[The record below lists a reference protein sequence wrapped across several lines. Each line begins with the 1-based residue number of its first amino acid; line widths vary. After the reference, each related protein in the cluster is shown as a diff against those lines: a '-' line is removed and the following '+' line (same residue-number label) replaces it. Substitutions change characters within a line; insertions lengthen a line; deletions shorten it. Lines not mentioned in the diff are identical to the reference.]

1 MILYGVYFDY
11 PWLLSL
17 AVVLP
22 VLVIV
27 LLRYNYRRRF
37 ARLARLGT
45 PDVVSRLVPPNA
57 MRPPGWRVARLAT
70 AALGVGIAIAGPRWG
85 AERNVVRTS
94 GIDMVLALD
103 ASLSM
108 LAPDERPNR
117 LERMKQEVRRLLDES
132 RGDRVGLIAFAG
144 RSYILTPM
152 TVDGGALALFLDN
165 LDPSVVGQAGSS
177 LSHAIRQGTDL
188 LSLSNSGADKALVI
202 MSDGEAF
209 EDINDVTAEAKRAG
223 DQGISV
229 VTVGFGTTQGSTIP
243 VKNPDGTTTTKRD
256 ESGNVVV
263 THYSPEFLK
272 AAADA
277 ARGTFIDASRT
288 DKASLVKSALARLR
302 TKARATVG
310 GESRTPQYQPFL
322 LPAVLLLLLDT
333 LLGERRGRSRRRRSA
348 AAETSV
354 SAAAAI
360 ALMLLPN
367 VSGCTNL
374 LPSTSPTE
382 KAASAYRAKNYQESA
397 ALYRS
402 AIDGGDKRPE
412 VLYDYGTALLAGDSL
427 QGAAEVLDR
436 LSDAPDSVLRY
447 RALFNLGL
455 AHLKAG
461 LAAPK
466 EAANEPLDAALA
478 AYKKVLLMK
487 ADDLDAKWNYE
498 LALRKKQQGGGGG
511 GGGSGGG
518 QSNASQQQQQ
528 PQPSGG
534 LGQQQADQLL
544 GSAAR
549 EERDVQAKKQKQ
561 TRVEP
566 PPGGKDW

>member
-1 MILYGVYFDY
+1 MMLYGVYFDY
-11 PWLLSL
+11 PWLLTL
-17 AVVLP
+17 AIVLP
-22 VLVIV
+22 VLVI
-27 LLRYNYRRRF
+27 LLVRYNYRQRA
-37 ARLARLGT
+37 ARLARLGSS
-45 PDVVSRLVPPNA
+45 DVVSRLVPPNA
-57 MRPPGWRVARLAT
+57 MRTPGWRVTRLAT
-70 AALGVGIAIAGPRWG
+70 AALGVGIAVAGPRWG

-108 LAPDERPNR
+108 MATDDRPNR
-117 LERMKQEVRRLLDES
+117 LERMKQEVRRLLDQS
-132 RGDRVGLIAFAG
+132 RGDRTGLIAFAG

-177 LSHAIRQGTDL
+177 LARAIRQGSDL
-188 LSLSNSGADKALVI
+188 LMLSNSGADKALVV

-209 EDINDVTAEAKRAG
+209 EDVNDVIAEAKRAG
-223 DQGISV
+223 DQGISL

-243 VKNPDGTTTTKRD
+243 VKNPDGSTTQKRD
-256 ESGNVVV
+256 ESGQIVV
-263 THYSPEFLK
+263 THYTPDFLR

-277 ARGTFIDASRT
+277 AHGTFIDASRT
-288 DKASLVKSALARLR
+288 DKAALIKSALARLR
-302 TKARATVG
+302 TKARATISG
-310 GESRTPQYQPFL
+310 DSRTPRYQLFL

-333 LLGERRGRSRRRRSA
+333 ILSERRGRRQRRSA
-348 AAETSV
+348 ASQTAVTAT
-354 SAAAAI
+354 AALVFI
-360 ALMLLPN
+360 VLPLL
-367 VSGCTNL
+367 SGCAGF
-374 LPSTSPTE
+374 LPSSSPSD
-382 KAASAYRAKNYQESA
+382 KAARAFHSQNYQQSA
-397 ALYRS
+397 VLYRS

-412 VLYDYGTALLAGDSL
+412 TLYNYGTALLAGDSL
-427 QGAAEVLDR
+427 QNAIEALER
-436 LSDAPDSVLRY
+436 LTDAPDPELRY

-455 AHLKAG
+455 AQLKEG

-466 EAANEPLDAALA
+466 ESAAEPLDAALA
-478 AYKKVLLMK
+478 AYKKVLLMRSN
-487 ADDLDAKWNYE
+487 DLDAKWNYE
-498 LALRKKQQGGGGG
+498 LALRKREHGGGG

-518 QSNASQQQQQ
+518 QSNTSPQEQK
-528 PQPSGG
+528 PQPTGG

>member
-1 MILYGVYFDY
+1 MMLYGVYFDY
-11 PWLLSL
+11 PWLLTL
-17 AVVLP
+17 AIVLP
-22 VLVIV
+22 VLVI
-27 LLRYNYRRRF
+27 LLVRYNYRQRA
-37 ARLARLGT
+37 ARLARLGSS
-45 PDVVSRLVPPNA
+45 DVVARLVPPNA
-57 MRPPGWRVARLAT
+57 MRAPGWRVARLTT
-70 AALGVGIAIAGPRWG
+70 AAFGVGIAVAGPRWG

-108 LAPDERPNR
+108 MATDDRPNR
-117 LERMKQEVRRLLDES
+117 LERMKQEVRRLLDQS
-132 RGDRVGLIAFAG
+132 RGDRTGLIAFAG

-177 LSHAIRQGTDL
+177 LARAIRQGSDL
-188 LSLSNSGADKALVI
+188 LMLSNSGADKALVV

-209 EDINDVTAEAKRAG
+209 EDVNDVIAEAKHAG
-223 DQGISV
+223 DQGISL

-243 VKNPDGTTTTKRD
+243 VKNPDGSTTLKRD
-256 ESGNVVV
+256 EGGQIVV
-263 THYSPEFLK
+263 THYTPDFLR

-277 ARGTFIDASRT
+277 AHGTFIDASRT
-288 DKASLVKSALARLR
+288 DKAALVKSALARLR
-302 TKARATVG
+302 TKARATVSG
-310 GESRTPQYQPFL
+310 DSRTPRYQLFL

-333 LLGERRGRSRRRRSA
+333 ILSERRGRRQRRSA
-348 AAETSV
+348 ASETAV
-354 SAAAAI
+354 TAAAA
-360 ALMLLPN
+360 LVFMVLPL
-367 VSGCTNL
+367 VSGCAGF
-374 LPSTSPTE
+374 LPSSSPSD
-382 KAASAYRAKNYQESA
+382 KAARAFHSQNYQQSA

-412 VLYDYGTALLAGDSL
+412 TLYNYGTALLAGDSL
-427 QGAAEVLDR
+427 QNAIEALDR
-436 LSDAPDSVLRY
+436 LTDAPDPELRY

-455 AHLKAG
+455 AQLKEG

-466 EAANEPLDAALA
+466 ENAAEPLDAALA
-478 AYKKVLLMK
+478 AYKKVLLMRSN
-487 ADDLDAKWNYE
+487 DLDAKWNYE
-498 LALRKKQQGGGGG
+498 LALRKREHGGGGG
-511 GGGSGGG
+511 GGAGGG
-518 QSNASQQQQQ
+518 QSNTSPQEQK
-528 PQPSGG
+528 PQPTGG

>member
-1 MILYGVYFDY
+1 MMLYGVYFDY
-11 PWLLSL
+11 PWLLTL
-17 AVVLP
+17 AIVLP
-22 VLVIV
+22 VLVI
-27 LLRYNYRRRF
+27 LLVRYNYRQRA
-37 ARLARLGT
+37 ARLARLGSS
-45 PDVVSRLVPPNA
+45 DVVARLVPPNA
-57 MRPPGWRVARLAT
+57 MRAPGWRVARLTA
-70 AALGVGIAIAGPRWG
+70 AALGVGIAVAGPRWG

-108 LAPDERPNR
+108 MATDDRPNR
-117 LERMKQEVRRLLDES
+117 LERMKQEVRRLLDQS
-132 RGDRVGLIAFAG
+132 RGDRTGLIAFAG

-177 LSHAIRQGTDL
+177 LARAIRQGSDL
-188 LSLSNSGADKALVI
+188 LMLSNSGADKALVV

-209 EDINDVTAEAKRAG
+209 EDINDVIAEAKHAG
-223 DQGISV
+223 DQGISL

-243 VKNPDGTTTTKRD
+243 VKNPDGSMTQKRD
-256 ESGNVVV
+256 DGGQIVV
-263 THYSPEFLK
+263 THYTPDFLR

-277 ARGTFIDASRT
+277 AHGTFIDASRT
-288 DKASLVKSALARLR
+288 DKASLIKSALARLR
-302 TKARATVG
+302 TKAHSTVSG
-310 GESRTPQYQPFL
+310 DSRTPRYQLFL

-333 LLGERRGRSRRRRSA
+333 ILSERRGRRQRRSA
-348 AAETSV
+348 AAQTAV
-354 SAAAAI
+354 NAAAALVFM
-360 ALMLLPN
+360 ALPLL
-367 VSGCTNL
+367 SGCAGF
-374 LPSTSPTE
+374 LPSSSPSD
-382 KAASAYRAKNYQESA
+382 KAARAFHSQNYQQSA

-402 AIDGGDKRPE
+402 AIDGGDKRAE
-412 VLYDYGTALLAGDSL
+412 TLYNYGTALLAGDSL
-427 QGAAEVLDR
+427 QNAIEALER
-436 LSDAPDSVLRY
+436 LTDAQDPELRY

-455 AHLKAG
+455 AQLKEG

-466 EAANEPLDAALA
+466 EAAAEPLDAALA
-478 AYKKVLLMK
+478 AYKKVLLMRSN
-487 ADDLDAKWNYE
+487 DLDAKWNYE
-498 LALRKKQQGGGGG
+498 LALRKRERGGGG

-518 QSNASQQQQQ
+518 QSNTSPQQQK
-528 PQPSGG
+528 PQPTGG

>member
-1 MILYGVYFDY
+1 MMLYGVYFDY

-17 AVVLP
+17 AIVLP

-27 LLRYNYRRRF
+27 LVRYNYRRRVE
-37 ARLARLGT
+37 RLARLGT
-45 PDVVSRLVPPNA
+45 SDVVARLVPPNA
-57 MRPPGWRVARLAT
+57 IRPPGWHVARLAT
-70 AALGVGIAIAGPRWG
+70 AAIGVGIAVAGPRWG
-85 AERNVVRTS
+85 AERNVVRAS

-108 LAPDERPNR
+108 MATDDRPNR
-117 LERMKQEVRRLLDES
+117 LERMKQEVRRLLDQS
-132 RGDRVGLIAFAG
+132 RGDRIGLIAFAG

-177 LSHAIRQGTDL
+177 LARAIRQGSDL
-188 LSLSNSGADKALVI
+188 LMLSNSGADKALVV

-209 EDINDVTAEAKRAG
+209 EDVNDVITEAKRAG
-223 DQGISV
+223 DQGISL

-243 VKNPDGTTTTKRD
+243 VKNPDGTATQKRD
-256 ESGNVVV
+256 ESGQIVV
-263 THYSPEFLK
+263 THYTPDFLR

-277 ARGTFIDASRT
+277 AHGTFIDASRT
-288 DKASLVKSALARLR
+288 DKAALVKSALARLR
-302 TKARATVG
+302 TKARSTISG
-310 GESRTPQYQPFL
+310 DSRTPRYQLFL

-333 LLGERRGRSRRRRSA
+333 LLGERRGRRRQRSA
-348 AAETSV
+348 AAQTAV
-354 SAAAAI
+354 NAAT
-360 ALMLLPN
+360 ALVFTLLPLL
-367 VSGCTNL
+367 SGCAGL
-374 LPSTSPTE
+374 LPTSSPLD
-382 KAASAYRAKNYQESA
+382 KAARAYHGQNYQQSA

-412 VLYDYGTALLAGDSL
+412 TLYNYGTALLAGDSL
-427 QGAAEVLDR
+427 QNAVEALER
-436 LSDAPDSVLRY
+436 LTDAQDSELRY

-455 AHLKAG
+455 AQLKIG

-466 EAANEPLDAALA
+466 ESANEPLDAALA
-478 AYKKVLLMK
+478 AYKKVLLMR
-487 ADDLDAKWNYE
+487 ANDLDAKWNYE
-498 LALRKKQQGGGGG
+498 LALRKKQKGGGG

-518 QSNASQQQQQ
+518 QSNTSPQEQK
-528 PQPSGG
+528 PQPTGG

-561 TRVEP
+561 TRAEP

>member
-1 MILYGVYFDY
+1 MIVAGIYFDY

-17 AVVLP
+17 AIVLP

-27 LLRYNYRRRF
+27 LLRYNYRKRF
-37 ARLARLGT
+37 ARLARLGS
-45 PDVVSRLVPPNA
+45 PEVIARLAPPNA
-57 MRPPGWRVARLAT
+57 LRPPGWRVTRLAT
-70 AALGVGIAIAGPRWG
+70 AALGVGIAVAGPRWG

-108 LAPDERPNR
+108 MATDERPNR
-117 LERMKQEVRRLLDES
+117 LERMKQEVRRLLDQS
-132 RGDRVGLIAFAG
+132 QGDRIGLIAFAG

-152 TVDGGALALFLDN
+152 TVDAGALSLFLDN

-177 LSHAIRQGTDL
+177 LARAIRQGADL
-188 LSLSNSGADKALVI
+188 LMLSNSGADKALVI

-209 EDINDVTAEAKRAG
+209 EDVSDVAAEAKHAG
-223 DQGISV
+223 EQGISL

-243 VKNPDGTTTTKRD
+243 VKNPDGSITTKRD
-256 ESGNVVV
+256 ENGQVVV
-263 THYSPEFLK
+263 THYMPDFLK

-277 ARGTFIDASRT
+277 AQGTFIDASRT
-288 DKASLVKSALARLR
+288 DKAALVKSALARLR
-302 TKARATVG
+302 TKARATTS
-310 GESRTPQYQPFL
+310 GESRTPRFQLFL
-322 LPAVLLLLLDT
+322 LPAVLLLLIDT
-333 LLGERRGRSRRRRSA
+333 LLGERRGRRRRRSA

-354 SAAAAI
+354 GAAA
-360 ALMLLPN
+360 LLVFMLLPG
-367 VSGCTNL
+367 VSGCAGI
-374 LPSTSPTE
+374 LPSSSPSE
-382 KAASAYRAKNYQESA
+382 KATDAYHSKNYQQA
-397 ALYRS
+397 AMLYRG

-412 VLYDYGTALLAGDSL
+412 TLYNYGTALLAGDSL
-427 QGAAEVLDR
+427 GSAAEVLDR
-436 LSDAPDSVLRY
+436 LSDAPDPELRY

-455 AHLKAG
+455 AHLEQG
-461 LAAPK
+461 LALPK
-466 EAANEPLDAALA
+466 ESASEPLDAALA
-478 AYKKVLLMK
+478 AYKKVLLMRSN
-487 ADDLDAKWNYE
+487 DLDAKWNYE

-511 GGGSGGG
+511 GGGGG
-518 QSNASQQQQQ
+518 QSNSSQQQQEQ
-528 PQPSGG
+528 KPSGG
-534 LGQQQADQLL
+534 LGQNQADQLL

>member
-1 MILYGVYFDY
+1 MMLYGVYFDY
-11 PWLLSL
+11 PWLLTL
-17 AVVLP
+17 ALVLP
-22 VLVIV
+22 VLVI
-27 LLRYNYRRRF
+27 LLVRYNYRQRA
-37 ARLARLGT
+37 ARLARLGSS
-45 PDVVSRLVPPNA
+45 DVVARLVPPNA
-57 MRPPGWRVARLAT
+57 MRAPGWRVARLAT
-70 AALGVGIAIAGPRWG
+70 AAFGVGIAVAGPRWG

-108 LAPDERPNR
+108 MATDDRPNR
-117 LERMKQEVRRLLDES
+117 LERMKQEVRRLLDQS
-132 RGDRVGLIAFAG
+132 RGDRTGLIAFAG

-177 LSHAIRQGTDL
+177 LARAIRQGSDL
-188 LSLSNSGADKALVI
+188 LMLSNSGADKALVV

-209 EDINDVTAEAKRAG
+209 EDVNDVIAEAKHAG
-223 DQGISV
+223 DQGISL

-243 VKNPDGTTTTKRD
+243 VKNPDGSTTQKRD
-256 ESGNVVV
+256 EGGQIVV
-263 THYSPEFLK
+263 THYTPDFLR

-277 ARGTFIDASRT
+277 AHGTFIDASRT
-288 DKASLVKSALARLR
+288 DKAALVKSALARLR
-302 TKARATVG
+302 TKARATVSG
-310 GESRTPQYQPFL
+310 DSRTPRYQLFL
-322 LPAVLLLLLDT
+322 LPAVFLLLLDT
-333 LLGERRGRSRRRRSA
+333 ILSERRGRRQRRSA
-348 AAETSV
+348 ASQTAVT
-354 SAAAAI
+354 AAT
-360 ALMLLPN
+360 ALVFVVLPFL
-367 VSGCTNL
+367 SGCAGF
-374 LPSTSPTE
+374 LPSSSPSD
-382 KAASAYRAKNYQESA
+382 KAARAFHSQNYQQSA

-412 VLYDYGTALLAGDSL
+412 TLYNYGTALLAGDSL
-427 QGAAEVLDR
+427 QNAIEALER
-436 LSDAPDSVLRY
+436 LTDAPDPELRY

-455 AHLKAG
+455 AQLKEG

-466 EAANEPLDAALA
+466 ETAAEPLDAALA
-478 AYKKVLLMK
+478 AYKKVLLMRSN
-487 ADDLDAKWNYE
+487 DLDAKWNYE
-498 LALRKKQQGGGGG
+498 LALRKREHGGGG

-518 QSNASQQQQQ
+518 QSNTSPQEQK
-528 PQPSGG
+528 PQPTGG

>member
-1 MILYGVYFDY
+1 MMLYGVYFDY
-11 PWLLSL
+11 PWLLAL
-17 AVVLP
+17 AIVLP
-22 VLVIV
+22 VLVI
-27 LLRYNYRRRF
+27 LLVRYNYRQRA
-37 ARLARLGT
+37 ARLARLGSS
-45 PDVVSRLVPPNA
+45 DVVARLVPPNA
-57 MRPPGWRVARLAT
+57 MRAPGWRVARLAT
-70 AALGVGIAIAGPRWG
+70 AAFGVGIAVAGPRWG

-108 LAPDERPNR
+108 MATDDRPNR
-117 LERMKQEVRRLLDES
+117 LERMKQEVRRLLDQS
-132 RGDRVGLIAFAG
+132 RGDRTGLIAFAG

-177 LSHAIRQGTDL
+177 LARAIRQGSDL
-188 LSLSNSGADKALVI
+188 LMLSNSGADKALVV

-209 EDINDVTAEAKRAG
+209 EDVNDVIAEAKHAG
-223 DQGISV
+223 DQGISLI
-229 VTVGFGTTQGSTIP
+229 TVGFGTTQGSTIP
-243 VKNPDGTTTTKRD
+243 VKNPDGSTTQKRD
-256 ESGNVVV
+256 EGGQVVV
-263 THYSPEFLK
+263 THYTPDFLR

-277 ARGTFIDASRT
+277 AHGTFIDASRT
-288 DKASLVKSALARLR
+288 DKAALVKSALARLR
-302 TKARATVG
+302 TKARATVSG
-310 GESRTPQYQPFL
+310 DSRTPRYQLFL
-322 LPAVLLLLLDT
+322 LPAVFLLLLDT
-333 LLGERRGRSRRRRSA
+333 ILSERRGRRQRRSA
-348 AAETSV
+348 ASQTAVT
-354 SAAAAI
+354 AAT
-360 ALMLLPN
+360 ALVFIVLPFL
-367 VSGCTNL
+367 SGCAGF
-374 LPSTSPTE
+374 LPSSSPSD
-382 KAASAYRAKNYQESA
+382 KAARAFHSQNYQQSA

-412 VLYDYGTALLAGDSL
+412 TLYNYGTALLAGDSL
-427 QGAAEVLDR
+427 QNAIEALER
-436 LSDAPDSVLRY
+436 LADAPDPELRY

-455 AHLKAG
+455 AQLKDG

-466 EAANEPLDAALA
+466 ETAAEPLDAALA
-478 AYKKVLLMK
+478 AYKKVLLMRSN
-487 ADDLDAKWNYE
+487 DLDAKWNYE
-498 LALRKKQQGGGGG
+498 LALRKREH

-518 QSNASQQQQQ
+518 QSNTSPQEQK
-528 PQPSGG
+528 PQPTGG

>member
-1 MILYGVYFDY
+1 MTVFGVYFDY

-27 LLRYNYRRRF
+27 LLRYNHRRRA

-57 MRPPGWRVARLAT
+57 LRPPGWHVARLAT
-70 AALGVGIAIAGPRWG
+70 AALGVGIAVAGPRWG

-108 LAPDERPNR
+108 LATDERPNR
-117 LERMKQEVRRLLDES
+117 LERMKQEVRRLIDQS
-132 RGDRVGLIAFAG
+132 RGDRTGLIAFAG

-152 TVDGGALALFLDN
+152 TVDGGALSLFLDN

-177 LSHAIRQGTDL
+177 LARAIRQGSDL
-188 LSLSNSGADKALVI
+188 LMLSNSGADKALVV

-209 EDINDVTAEAKRAG
+209 EPVEDVTAEAKHAG
-223 DQGISV
+223 DQGIAL
-229 VTVGFGTTQGSTIP
+229 VTVGFGTTQGATIP
-243 VKNPDGTTTTKRD
+243 VKNPDGTTTQKRD
-256 ESGNVVV
+256 EGGQTVV
-263 THYSPEFLK
+263 THYTPDLLR
-272 AAADA
+272 AAAEA
-277 ARGTFIDASRT
+277 AHGTFIDASRT
-288 DKASLVKSALARLR
+288 DKAALVKSALARLR
-302 TKARATVG
+302 TKAHATIS
-310 GESRTPQYQPFL
+310 GESRTPRYQLFL
-322 LPAVLLLLLDT
+322 LPAVLLILLDT
-333 LLGERRGRSRRRRSA
+333 LLSERRGRRRRTSA
-348 AAETSV
+348 ATETSV
-354 SAAAAI
+354 SAAAAL
-360 ALMLLPN
+360 ALVLLPN
-367 VSGCTNL
+367 VSGCAGI
-374 LPSTSPTE
+374 LPSSSP
-382 KAASAYRAKNYQESA
+382 AESA
-397 ALYRS
+397 ARAYGSQNYQQAAQLYRR

-412 VLYDYGTALLAGDSL
+412 VLYNYGTALLAGDSL
-427 QGAAEVLDR
+427 QSAAEVLER
-436 LSDAPDSVLRY
+436 LTDATDPELRY

-455 AHLKAG
+455 AQLKQG

-478 AYKKVLLMK
+478 AYKKVLLMR
-487 ADDLDAKWNYE
+487 ATDLDAKWNYE
-498 LALRKKQQGGGGG
+498 LALRKKERGGGGG
-511 GGGSGGG
+511 GGAGGG
-518 QSNASQQQQQ
+518 QSNSSPQQQQ
-528 PQPSGG
+528 PQPTGG

-561 TRVEP
+561 TRTEP

>member
-1 MILYGVYFDY
+1 MMLYGVWFDY

-17 AVVLP
+17 AVLLP
-22 VLVIV
+22 VAAIL

-37 ARLARLGT
+37 ERLARLGT
-45 PDVVSRLVPPNA
+45 PNVVSRLVPPSA
-57 MRPPGWRVARLAT
+57 TRPPGWRVARIGT
-70 AALGVGIAIAGPRWG
+70 AALGIGVAVAGPRWG
-85 AERNVVRTS
+85 AERNIVRTS

-108 LAPDERPNR
+108 MATDERPNR
-117 LERMKQEVRRLLDES
+117 LERMKTEVRRLLDLS
-132 RGDRVGLIAFAG
+132 QGDRVGLIAFAG

-177 LSHAIRQGTDL
+177 LAKAIHQGTDL
-188 LSLSNSGADKALVI
+188 LTLSNSGADKALVV

-209 EDINDVTAEAKRAG
+209 EDVNDVITEAKRAG
-223 DQGISV
+223 DQGISL

-243 VKNPDGTTTTKRD
+243 IKNPDGSQGLKRD
-256 ESGNVVV
+256 ENGQIVV
-263 THYSPEFLK
+263 THYTPDFLK

-277 ARGTFIDASRT
+277 AHGTFIDASRT
-288 DKASLVKSALARLR
+288 DKAALVKSALARLR
-302 TKARATVG
+302 SKAHAVVT
-310 GESRTPQYQPFL
+310 GESQTPRYQLFL
-322 LPAVLLLLLDT
+322 FPAVLLLLLDT
-333 LLGERRGRSRRRRSA
+333 LLGERRGRRARRLA

-360 ALMLLPN
+360 VLLLLPML
-367 VSGCTNL
+367 SGCAWL
-374 LPSTSPTE
+374 LPVSSPSE
-382 KAASAYRAKNYQESA
+382 KAAEAYHGKSYQQAA

-412 VLYDYGTALLAGDSL
+412 ILYDYGTALLAADSL
-427 QGAAEVLDR
+427 DAAEDALGR
-436 LSDAPDSVLRY
+436 LSDITDPEIRY

-455 AHLKAG
+455 AYLKEG

-466 EAANEPLDAALA
+466 ATGDESLDAALA
-478 AYKKVLLMK
+478 AYKKVLLMHS
-487 ADDLDAKWNYE
+487 ADLDAKWNYE
-498 LALRKKQQGGGGG
+498 LALRKKEKGGGGG

-518 QSNASQQQQQ
+518 QANSSPQQEQ

>member
-1 MILYGVYFDY
+1 MTLYGVFFDY
-11 PWLLSL
+11 PWLLPM

-27 LLRYNYRRRF
+27 LVRYNYRRRF
-37 ARLARLGT
+37 ERLARLGSA
-45 PDVVSRLVPPNA
+45 DVVSRLVPPNA
-57 MRPPGWRVARLAT
+57 IRPPGWHVARLAT
-70 AALGVGIAIAGPRWG
+70 AAIGIGIAVAGPRWG
-85 AERNVVRTS
+85 AERNVVRAS

-108 LAPDERPNR
+108 MATDDRPNR
-117 LERMKQEVRRLLDES
+117 LERMKQEVRRLLDQS
-132 RGDRVGLIAFAG
+132 RGDRTGLIAFAG

-177 LSHAIRQGTDL
+177 LARAIRQGSDL
-188 LSLSNSGADKALVI
+188 LMLSNSGADKALVV

-209 EDINDVTAEAKRAG
+209 EDVNDVIAEAKHAG
-223 DQGISV
+223 DQGISL

-243 VKNPDGTTTTKRD
+243 VKNPNGTTTQKRD
-256 ESGNVVV
+256 ESGQIVV
-263 THYSPEFLK
+263 THYTPEFLR

-277 ARGTFIDASRT
+277 AHGTFIDASRT
-288 DKASLVKSALARLR
+288 DKAALVKSALARLR
-302 TKARATVG
+302 TKARATISG
-310 GESRTPQYQPFL
+310 DSRTPRYQLFL

-333 LLGERRGRSRRRRSA
+333 ILGERRGRRRGRSA
-348 AAETSV
+348 AAQTAV
-354 SAAAAI
+354 NAATAFVV
-360 ALMLLPN
+360 MVLPFF
-367 VSGCTNL
+367 SGCAGW
-374 LPSTSPTE
+374 LPSSSPFD
-382 KAASAYRAKNYQESA
+382 KAALAYHSQNYQQSA

-412 VLYDYGTALLAGDSL
+412 TLYNYGTALLAGDSL
-427 QGAAEVLDR
+427 QNAVEALER
-436 LSDAPDSVLRY
+436 LADAPDPELRY

-455 AHLKAG
+455 AQLKMG
-461 LAAPK
+461 LAAPQ
-466 EAANEPLDAALA
+466 ESANEPLDAALA
-478 AYKKVLLMK
+478 AYKKVLLMR
-487 ADDLDAKWNYE
+487 ATDLDAKWNYE
-498 LALRKKQQGGGGG
+498 LALRKKQKGGGGG

-518 QSNASQQQQQ
+518 QSNTSPQEQK
-528 PQPSGG
+528 PQPTGG

>member
-1 MILYGVYFDY
+1 MMLYGVYFDY
-11 PWLLSL
+11 PWLLTL
-17 AVVLP
+17 AIVLP
-22 VLVIV
+22 VLVI
-27 LLRYNYRRRF
+27 LLVRYNYRQRA
-37 ARLARLGT
+37 ARLARLGSS
-45 PDVVSRLVPPNA
+45 DVVARLVPPNA
-57 MRPPGWRVARLAT
+57 MRAPGWRVARLAT
-70 AALGVGIAIAGPRWG
+70 AAFGVGIAVAGPRWG

-108 LAPDERPNR
+108 MATDDRPNR
-117 LERMKQEVRRLLDES
+117 LERMKQEVRRLLDQS
-132 RGDRVGLIAFAG
+132 RGDRTGLIAFAG

-177 LSHAIRQGTDL
+177 LARAIRQGSDL
-188 LSLSNSGADKALVI
+188 LMLSNSGADKALVV

-209 EDINDVTAEAKRAG
+209 EDVNDVIAEAKHAG
-223 DQGISV
+223 DQGISL

-243 VKNPDGTTTTKRD
+243 VKNPDGSTTQKRD
-256 ESGNVVV
+256 EGGQIVV
-263 THYSPEFLK
+263 THYTPDFLR

-277 ARGTFIDASRT
+277 AHGTFIDASRT
-288 DKASLVKSALARLR
+288 DKAALVKSALARLR
-302 TKARATVG
+302 TKARATVSG
-310 GESRTPQYQPFL
+310 DSRTPRYQLFL
-322 LPAVLLLLLDT
+322 LPAVFLLLLDT
-333 LLGERRGRSRRRRSA
+333 ILYERRGRRQRRSA
-348 AAETSV
+348 ASQTAVT
-354 SAAAAI
+354 AAT
-360 ALMLLPN
+360 ALVFMVLPFL
-367 VSGCTNL
+367 SGCAGF
-374 LPSTSPTE
+374 LPSSSPSD
-382 KAASAYRAKNYQESA
+382 KAARAFHSQNYQQSA

-412 VLYDYGTALLAGDSL
+412 TLYNYGTALLAGDSL
-427 QGAAEVLDR
+427 QNAIEALER
-436 LSDAPDSVLRY
+436 LTDAPDPELRY

-455 AHLKAG
+455 AQLKEG

-466 EAANEPLDAALA
+466 ETAAEPLDAALA
-478 AYKKVLLMK
+478 AYKKVLLMRSN
-487 ADDLDAKWNYE
+487 DLDAKWNYE
-498 LALRKKQQGGGGG
+498 LALRKREHGGGG

-518 QSNASQQQQQ
+518 QSNTSPQEEK
-528 PQPSGG
+528 PQPTGG

>member
-1 MILYGVYFDY
+1 MIFAGVYFDY
-11 PWLLSL
+11 IWLLPL

-22 VLVIV
+22 VLVIILV
-27 LLRYNYRRRF
+27 RYNYRRRF

-45 PDVVSRLVPPNA
+45 PEVVSRLVPPNA
-57 MRPPGWRVARLAT
+57 MRPPGWHVARVAT
-70 AALGVGIAIAGPRWG
+70 AAIGVGIAVAGPRWG

-108 LAPDERPNR
+108 QATDERPSR
-117 LERMKQEVRRLLDES
+117 LERMKQEVRRLLDQS
-132 RGDRVGLIAFAG
+132 RGDRTGLIAFAG

-177 LSHAIRQGTDL
+177 LARAIRQGADL
-188 LSLSNSGADKALVI
+188 LMLSNSGADKALVL

-209 EDINDVTAEAKRAG
+209 EDVNDVIAEAKRAG
-223 DQGISV
+223 DQGISL
-229 VTVGFGTTQGSTIP
+229 VTVGFGTTQGTTIP
-243 VKNPDGTTTTKRD
+243 VKNPDGSTTQKRD
-256 ESGNVVV
+256 ENGQIVV
-263 THYSPEFLK
+263 THYSPDFLK

-277 ARGTFIDASRT
+277 AHGTFIDASRT
-288 DKASLVKSALARLR
+288 DKAALVKSALARLR
-302 TKARATVG
+302 TKARATIS
-310 GESRTPQYQPFL
+310 GESRTPRYQLFL
-322 LPAVLLLLLDT
+322 LPAVLLLLFDT
-333 LLGERRGRSRRRRSA
+333 LLGERRGRRRRRSA

-354 SAAAAI
+354 TAAAMMLI
-360 ALMLLPN
+360 MLLPK
-367 VSGCTNL
+367 VTSCAGV
-374 LPSTSPTE
+374 LPSSSPTE
-382 KAASAYRAKNYQESA
+382 KGATAYRSKNYQQA
-397 ALYRS
+397 AQLYRG
-402 AIDGGDKRPE
+402 AIDAGDKRPE
-412 VLYDYGTALLAGDSL
+412 LLYNYGTALLAGDSL
-427 QGAAEVLDR
+427 PSAVEALER
-436 LSDAPDSVLRY
+436 LADAQDPELRY

-455 AHLKAG
+455 AHLKTG

-466 EAANEPLDAALA
+466 ESANESLDAALA
-478 AYKKVLLMK
+478 AYKKVLLMRS
-487 ADDLDAKWNYE
+487 ADLDAKWNYE
-498 LALRKKQQGGGGG
+498 LALRKREQGGGGG

-518 QSNASQQQQQ
+518 QSNSSPQEQQ

>member
-1 MILYGVYFDY
+1 MTIFGVYFDY

-17 AVVLP
+17 AVLLP
-22 VLVIV
+22 VLVVV
-27 LLRYNYRRRF
+27 LLRYNHRRRF

-45 PDVVSRLVPPNA
+45 PDVVARLVPPNA
-57 MRPPGWRVARLAT
+57 IRPPGWHVARLAT
-70 AALGVGIAIAGPRWG
+70 AALGVGIAVAGPRWG

-108 LAPDERPNR
+108 LATDERPNR
-117 LERMKQEVRRLLDES
+117 LERMKQEVRRLIDQS
-132 RGDRVGLIAFAG
+132 RGDRTGLIAFAG

-152 TVDGGALALFLDN
+152 TVDGGALSLFLDN

-177 LSHAIRQGTDL
+177 LARAIRQGSDL
-188 LSLSNSGADKALVI
+188 LMLSNSGADKALVV

-209 EDINDVTAEAKRAG
+209 EDVNDVIAEAKHAG
-223 DQGISV
+223 DQGISL
-229 VTVGFGTTQGSTIP
+229 VTVGFGTTQGTTIP
-243 VKNPDGTTTTKRD
+243 VKNPDGTTTQKRD
-256 ESGNVVV
+256 EGGQIVV
-263 THYSPEFLK
+263 THYTPDFLR
-272 AAADA
+272 AAAEA
-277 ARGTFIDASRT
+277 AHGTFIDASRT
-288 DKASLVKSALARLR
+288 DKAALVKSALARLR
-302 TKARATVG
+302 TKAHATIS
-310 GESRTPQYQPFL
+310 GESRTPRYQLFL

-333 LLGERRGRSRRRRSA
+333 LLAERRGRRRRSSA

-354 SAAAAI
+354 SAAAAL

-367 VSGCTNL
+367 VSGCAGI
-374 LPSTSPTE
+374 LPSSSPAE
-382 KAASAYRAKNYQESA
+382 NGARAYRSQNYQQA
-397 ALYRS
+397 AQLYRR
-402 AIDGGDKRPE
+402 AIDAGDKRPE
-412 VLYDYGTALLAGDSL
+412 ILYNYGTALLAGDSL
-427 QGAAEVLDR
+427 QGAAEVLER
-436 LSDAPDSVLRY
+436 LTDATDPELRY

-455 AHLKAG
+455 AQLKQG

-478 AYKKVLLMK
+478 AYKKVLLIR
-487 ADDLDAKWNYE
+487 ATDLDAKWNYE

-511 GGGSGGG
+511 GGGAGGG
-518 QSNASQQQQQ
+518 QSNSSPQQQQ
-528 PQPSGG
+528 PQPTGG

-561 TRVEP
+561 TRAEP

>member
-1 MILYGVYFDY
+1 MTLFGIYFDY

-27 LLRYNYRRRF
+27 LLRYHYRRRF

-45 PDVVSRLVPPNA
+45 PDVVARLVPPNA
-57 MRPPGWRVARLAT
+57 TRPPGWHVARLAT
-70 AALGVGIAIAGPRWG
+70 AALCAGVAVAGPRWG
-85 AERNVVRTS
+85 SERSVVRTS

-108 LAPDERPNR
+108 LATDERPNR
-117 LERMKQEVRRLLDES
+117 LERMKQEVRRLLDQS
-132 RGDRVGLIAFAG
+132 RGDRTGLIAFAG

-152 TVDGGALALFLDN
+152 TVDAGALSLFLDN

-177 LSHAIRQGTDL
+177 LARAIRQGSDL
-188 LSLSNSGADKALVI
+188 LMLSNSGADKALVI

-209 EDINDVTAEAKRAG
+209 EDVTDVVAEAKHAG
-223 DQGISV
+223 EQGISL

-243 VKNPDGTTTTKRD
+243 VKNPDGTTTQKRD
-256 ESGNVVV
+256 ESGNTVV
-263 THYSPEFLK
+263 THYAPDFLK

-277 ARGTFIDASRT
+277 AHGTFIDASRT
-288 DKASLVKSALARLR
+288 DKASLIKSALARLR
-302 TKARATVG
+302 TRARSTIS
-310 GESRTPQYQPFL
+310 GESKTPRYQLFL

-333 LLGERRGRSRRRRSA
+333 ILAERRGRRRRSSA

-360 ALMLLPN
+360 VLMLLPN
-367 VSGCTNL
+367 VTSCAGV
-374 LPSTSPTE
+374 LPSSSPAE
-382 KAASAYRAKNYQESA
+382 GGAKAYHSQNYQQA
-397 ALYRS
+397 AQLYRS
-402 AIDGGDKRPE
+402 AIDAGDKRPE
-412 VLYDYGTALLAGDSL
+412 VLYNYGTALLAGDSL

-436 LSDAPDSVLRY
+436 LSDAQDPELRY
-447 RALFNLGL
+447 RVLFNLGL
-455 AHLKAG
+455 AHLKQG

-478 AYKKVLLMK
+478 AYKKVLLIRSG
-487 ADDLDAKWNYE
+487 DLDAKWNYE
-498 LALRKKQQGGGGG
+498 LALRKKKQGGGGG
-511 GGGSGGG
+511 GGGAGGG
-518 QSNASQQQQQ
+518 QSNSSPQQQEPK
-528 PQPSGG
+528 PQGG

-561 TRVEP
+561 TRAEP

>member
-1 MILYGVYFDY
+1 MMLYGVYFDY
-11 PWLLSL
+11 PWLLAL
-17 AVVLP
+17 AIVLP
-22 VLVIV
+22 VLVI
-27 LLRYNYRRRF
+27 LLVRYNYRQRA
-37 ARLARLGT
+37 ARLARLGSS
-45 PDVVSRLVPPNA
+45 DVVARLVPPNA
-57 MRPPGWRVARLAT
+57 MRAPGWRVARLAT
-70 AALGVGIAIAGPRWG
+70 AAFGVGIAVAGPRWG

-108 LAPDERPNR
+108 MATDDRPNR
-117 LERMKQEVRRLLDES
+117 LERMKQEVRRLLDQS
-132 RGDRVGLIAFAG
+132 RGDRTGLIAFAG

-177 LSHAIRQGTDL
+177 LARAIRQGSDL
-188 LSLSNSGADKALVI
+188 LMLSNSGADKALVV

-209 EDINDVTAEAKRAG
+209 EDVNDVIAEAKHAG
-223 DQGISV
+223 DQGISL

-243 VKNPDGTTTTKRD
+243 VKNPDGSTTQKRD
-256 ESGNVVV
+256 EGGQVVV
-263 THYSPEFLK
+263 THYTPDFLR

-277 ARGTFIDASRT
+277 AHGTFIDASRT
-288 DKASLVKSALARLR
+288 DKAALVKSALARLR
-302 TKARATVG
+302 TKARATVSG
-310 GESRTPQYQPFL
+310 DSRTPRYQLFL
-322 LPAVLLLLLDT
+322 LPAVFLLLLDT
-333 LLGERRGRSRRRRSA
+333 ILSERRGRRQRRSA
-348 AAETSV
+348 ASQTAVT
-354 SAAAAI
+354 AAT
-360 ALMLLPN
+360 ALVFIVLPFL
-367 VSGCTNL
+367 SGCAGF
-374 LPSTSPTE
+374 LPSSSPSD
-382 KAASAYRAKNYQESA
+382 KAARAFHSQNYQQSA

-412 VLYDYGTALLAGDSL
+412 TLYNYGTALLAGDSL
-427 QGAAEVLDR
+427 QNAIEALER
-436 LSDAPDSVLRY
+436 LADAPDPELRY

-455 AHLKAG
+455 AQLKDG

-466 EAANEPLDAALA
+466 ETAAEPLDAALA
-478 AYKKVLLMK
+478 AYKKVLLMRSN
-487 ADDLDAKWNYE
+487 DLDAKWNYE
-498 LALRKKQQGGGGG
+498 LALRKREHGGGG

-518 QSNASQQQQQ
+518 QSNTSPQEQK
-528 PQPSGG
+528 PQPTGG

>member
-1 MILYGVYFDY
+1 MTLFGVYFDY

-17 AVVLP
+17 AIVLP
-22 VLVIV
+22 VLVVV
-27 LLRYNYRRRF
+27 LLRYNYKKRF
-37 ARLARLGT
+37 ARLARLGS
-45 PDVVSRLVPPNA
+45 PEVVQRLVPPNA

-70 AALGVGIAIAGPRWG
+70 AAFGVGIAVAGPRWG
-85 AERNVVRTS
+85 AERNVVRSS

-108 LAPDERPNR
+108 MATDERPNR
-117 LERMKQEVRRLLDES
+117 LERMKQEVRRLLDQS
-132 RGDRVGLIAFAG
+132 RGDRAGLIAFAG

-152 TVDGGALALFLDN
+152 TVDAGALALFLDN

-177 LSHAIRQGTDL
+177 LARAIRQGSDL
-188 LSLSNSGADKALVI
+188 LMLSNSGADKALVV

-209 EDINDVTAEAKRAG
+209 EDVNDVIAEAKHAG
-223 DQGISV
+223 DQGISL

-256 ESGNVVV
+256 ENGNVVV
-263 THYSPEFLK
+263 THYTPEFLK

-277 ARGTFIDASRT
+277 AHGTFIDASRT
-288 DKASLVKSALARLR
+288 DKAALVKSALARLR
-302 TKARATVG
+302 TKARATIS
-310 GESRTPQYQPFL
+310 GESRTPRFQLFL

-333 LLGERRGRSRRRRSA
+333 ILGERRGRRRRVSA

-354 SAAAAI
+354 SAAV
-360 ALMLLPN
+360 ALVFLLLPGL
-367 VSGCTNL
+367 SGCAGL
-374 LPSTSPTE
+374 LPSSSPTE
-382 KAASAYRAKNYQESA
+382 SAAKAYHSQNYHQSA

-412 VLYDYGTALLAGDSL
+412 TLYNYGTALLAGDSL
-427 QGAAEVLDR
+427 ASAAEVLDR
-436 LSDAPDSVLRY
+436 LSDAPDPELRY

-455 AHLKAG
+455 AHLKQG
-461 LAAPK
+461 LALPND
-466 EAANEPLDAALA
+466 AAGEPLDAALA
-478 AYKKVLLMK
+478 TYKRVLLMR
-487 ADDLDAKWNYE
+487 ANDLDAKWNYE

-511 GGGSGGG
+511 GGGAGGG
-518 QSNASQQQQQ
+518 QSNSSEQQQQ
-528 PQPSGG
+528 PKPSGG

>member
-1 MILYGVYFDY
+1 MMLYGVYFDY
-11 PWLLSL
+11 PWLLTL
-17 AVVLP
+17 AIVLP
-22 VLVIV
+22 VLVI
-27 LLRYNYRRRF
+27 LLVRYNYRQRA
-37 ARLARLGT
+37 ARLARLGSS
-45 PDVVSRLVPPNA
+45 DVVSRLVPPNA
-57 MRPPGWRVARLAT
+57 MRTPGWRVTRLAT
-70 AALGVGIAIAGPRWG
+70 AALGVGIAVAGPRWG

-108 LAPDERPNR
+108 MATDDRPNR
-117 LERMKQEVRRLLDES
+117 LERMKQEVRRLLDQS
-132 RGDRVGLIAFAG
+132 RGDRTGLIAFAG

-177 LSHAIRQGTDL
+177 LARAIRQGSDL
-188 LSLSNSGADKALVI
+188 LMLSNSGADKALVV

-209 EDINDVTAEAKRAG
+209 EDVNDVIAEAKHAG
-223 DQGISV
+223 DQGISL

-243 VKNPDGTTTTKRD
+243 VKNPDGSTTQKRD
-256 ESGNVVV
+256 ESGQIVV
-263 THYSPEFLK
+263 THYTPDFLR

-277 ARGTFIDASRT
+277 AHGTFIDASRT
-288 DKASLVKSALARLR
+288 DKAALVKSALARLR
-302 TKARATVG
+302 TKARATISG
-310 GESRTPQYQPFL
+310 DSRTPRYQLFL

-333 LLGERRGRSRRRRSA
+333 ILSERRGRRQRRSA
-348 AAETSV
+348 ASQTAVTAT
-354 SAAAAI
+354 AALVFI
-360 ALMLLPN
+360 VLPLL
-367 VSGCTNL
+367 SGCAGF
-374 LPSTSPTE
+374 LPSSSPSD
-382 KAASAYRAKNYQESA
+382 KAARAFHSQNYQQSA
-397 ALYRS
+397 VLYRS

-412 VLYDYGTALLAGDSL
+412 TLYNYGTALLAGDSL
-427 QGAAEVLDR
+427 QNAIEALER
-436 LSDAPDSVLRY
+436 LTDAPDHELRY

-455 AHLKAG
+455 AQLKEG

-466 EAANEPLDAALA
+466 ESAAEPLDAALA
-478 AYKKVLLMK
+478 AYKKVLLMRSN
-487 ADDLDAKWNYE
+487 DLDAKWNYE
-498 LALRKKQQGGGGG
+498 LALRKREHGGGG

-518 QSNASQQQQQ
+518 QSNTSPQEQK
-528 PQPSGG
+528 PQPTGG

>member
-1 MILYGVYFDY
+1 MMLYGVYFDY
-11 PWLLSL
+11 PWLLTL
-17 AVVLP
+17 ALVLP
-22 VLVIV
+22 VLVI
-27 LLRYNYRRRF
+27 LLVRYNYRQRA
-37 ARLARLGT
+37 ARLARLGSS
-45 PDVVSRLVPPNA
+45 DVVARLVPPNA
-57 MRPPGWRVARLAT
+57 MRAPGWRVARLAT
-70 AALGVGIAIAGPRWG
+70 AAFGVGIAVAGPRWG

-108 LAPDERPNR
+108 MATDDRPNR
-117 LERMKQEVRRLLDES
+117 LERMKQEVRRLLDQS
-132 RGDRVGLIAFAG
+132 RGDRTGLIAFAG

-177 LSHAIRQGTDL
+177 LARAIRQGSDL
-188 LSLSNSGADKALVI
+188 LMLSNSGADKALVV

-209 EDINDVTAEAKRAG
+209 EDVNDVIAEAKHAG
-223 DQGISV
+223 DQGISL

-243 VKNPDGTTTTKRD
+243 VKNPDGSTTQKRD
-256 ESGNVVV
+256 EGGQIVV
-263 THYSPEFLK
+263 THYTPDFLR

-277 ARGTFIDASRT
+277 AHGTFIDASRT
-288 DKASLVKSALARLR
+288 DKAALVKSALARLR
-302 TKARATVG
+302 TKARATVSG
-310 GESRTPQYQPFL
+310 DSRTPRYQLFL
-322 LPAVLLLLLDT
+322 LPAVFLLLLDT
-333 LLGERRGRSRRRRSA
+333 ILSERRGRRQRRSA
-348 AAETSV
+348 ASQTAVT
-354 SAAAAI
+354 AAT
-360 ALMLLPN
+360 ALVFVVLPFL
-367 VSGCTNL
+367 SGCAGF
-374 LPSTSPTE
+374 LPSSSPSD
-382 KAASAYRAKNYQESA
+382 KAARAFHSQNYQESA

-412 VLYDYGTALLAGDSL
+412 TLYNYGTALLAGDSL
-427 QGAAEVLDR
+427 QNAIEALER
-436 LSDAPDSVLRY
+436 LTDAPDAELRY

-455 AHLKAG
+455 AQLKEG

-466 EAANEPLDAALA
+466 ETAAEPLDAALA
-478 AYKKVLLMK
+478 AYKKVLLMRSN
-487 ADDLDAKWNYE
+487 DLDAKWNYE
-498 LALRKKQQGGGGG
+498 LALRKREHGGGG

-518 QSNASQQQQQ
+518 QSNTSPQEEK
-528 PQPSGG
+528 PQPTGG

>member
-1 MILYGVYFDY
+1 VILFGVYFDY

-27 LLRYNYRRRF
+27 LVRYNYRRRF

-45 PDVVSRLVPPNA
+45 ADVVSRLVPPNA
-57 MRPPGWRVARLAT
+57 IRRPGWHVARLAT
-70 AALGVGIAIAGPRWG
+70 AALGVGIALAGPRWG

-108 LAPDERPNR
+108 MATDDRPNR
-117 LERMKQEVRRLLDES
+117 LERMKQEVRRLLDQS
-132 RGDRVGLIAFAG
+132 RGDRIGLIAFAG

-152 TVDGGALALFLDN
+152 TVDGGALSLFLDN

-177 LSHAIRQGTDL
+177 LARAIRQGTDL
-188 LSLSNSGADKALVI
+188 LMLSNTGADKALVV

-209 EDINDVTAEAKRAG
+209 EDINDVVAEAKRTG
-223 DQGISV
+223 DQGISL

-243 VKNPDGTTTTKRD
+243 VTNPDRTTTLKRD
-256 ESGNVVV
+256 EGGQIVV
-263 THYSPEFLK
+263 THYTPDFLK

-277 ARGTFIDASRT
+277 ARGTFIDAART

-302 TKARATVG
+302 SKARSTIG
-310 GESRTPQYQPFL
+310 GESRTPRYQLFL
-322 LPAVLLLLLDT
+322 FPAVLLLLLDT
-333 LLGERRGRSRRRRSA
+333 LLGERRGRSRSRSA
-348 AAETSV
+348 AAQTTV
-354 SAAAAI
+354 NAAAAI
-360 ALMLLPN
+360 VLMLLPTL
-367 VSGCTNL
+367 SACAGF
-374 LPSTSPTE
+374 LPSSSPSD
-382 KAASAYRAKNYQESA
+382 KAARAYHGQNYQQA
-397 ALYRS
+397 AVWYRS

-412 VLYDYGTALLAGDSL
+412 TLYNYGTALLAGDSL
-427 QGAAEVLDR
+427 QGASEVLDR
-436 LSDAPDSVLRY
+436 LSDVQDPELRY

-455 AHLKAG
+455 AQLKAG

-466 EAANEPLDAALA
+466 DAAAEPLDAALA
-478 AYKKVLLMK
+478 AYKKVLLMRPN
-487 ADDLDAKWNYE
+487 DLDAKWNYE
-498 LALRKKQQGGGGG
+498 LALRKREKGGGGG
-511 GGGSGGG
+511 GGAGGG
-518 QSNASQQQQQ
+518 QSNTSPQQQQ
-528 PQPSGG
+528 PQPTGG

>member
-1 MILYGVYFDY
+1 MILFGVYFDY

-17 AVVLP
+17 AGILP
-22 VLVIV
+22 VLVI
-27 LLRYNYRRRF
+27 LLVRLNYRRRVI
-37 ARLARLGT
+37 RLGRLGT

-57 MRPPGWRVARLAT
+57 TRPQGWHVARLAT
-70 AALGVGIAIAGPRWG
+70 AALGAGIAIAGPRWG

-108 LAPDERPNR
+108 MAPDERPNR

-132 RGDRVGLIAFAG
+132 RGDRIGLIAFAG

-152 TVDGGALALFLDN
+152 TVDGGALELFLDN
-165 LDPSVVGQAGSS
+165 LDPTVVGQAGSS
-177 LSHAIRQGTDL
+177 LARAMRQGTDL
-188 LSLSNSGADKALVI
+188 LMLSNSGADKALVV

-209 EDINDVTAEAKRAG
+209 EDVSDVVAEAKHAG
-223 DQGISV
+223 EQGVSL
-229 VTVGFGTTQGSTIP
+229 VTVGFGTQQGSTIP
-243 VKNPDGTTTTKRD
+243 VKNPDGTPTLKRD
-256 ESGNVVV
+256 ENGRIVV
-263 THYSPEFLK
+263 THYTPSFLK

-277 ARGTFIDASRT
+277 ANGTFIDASRT
-288 DKASLVKSALARLR
+288 DKAALVKNALARLR
-302 TKARATVG
+302 TKAHASIS
-310 GESRTPQYQPFL
+310 GESRTPRYQLFL

-333 LLGERRGRSRRRRSA
+333 LLGERRGRRRRIPA

-354 SAAAAI
+354 GAAAA
-360 ALMLLPN
+360 LVFMLLPSL
-367 VSGCTNL
+367 SGCAGI
-374 LPSTSPTE
+374 LPTSSPSDRAARAYHTE
-382 KAASAYRAKNYQESA
+382 NYQQA
-397 ALYRS
+397 AQLYRS

-412 VLYDYGTALLAGDSL
+412 TLYNYGTALLGADSL
-427 QGAAEVLDR
+427 EGATEVLDR
-436 LSDAPDSVLRY
+436 LSDVQDAELRY

-455 AHLKAG
+455 AHLKEG
-461 LAAPK
+461 LALPK
-466 EAANEPLDAALA
+466 EQANEQLDAALA
-478 AYKKVLLMK
+478 TYKKVLLMQSN
-487 ADDLDAKWNYE
+487 DLDAKWNYE
-498 LALRKKQQGGGGG
+498 LALRKREHGGGGG
-511 GGGSGGG
+511 GGGAGGG
-518 QSNASQQQQQ
+518 QSSSSPQQQQ
-528 PQPSGG
+528 PKPTGG

>member
-1 MILYGVYFDY
+1 MMLYGVYFDY
-11 PWLLSL
+11 PWLLTL
-17 AVVLP
+17 AIVLP
-22 VLVIV
+22 VLVI
-27 LLRYNYRRRF
+27 LLVRYNYRQRA
-37 ARLARLGT
+37 ARLARLGSS
-45 PDVVSRLVPPNA
+45 DVVARLVPPNA
-57 MRPPGWRVARLAT
+57 MRAPGWRVARLAT
-70 AALGVGIAIAGPRWG
+70 AAFGVGIAVAGPRWG

-108 LAPDERPNR
+108 MATDDRPNR
-117 LERMKQEVRRLLDES
+117 LERMKQEVRRLLDQS
-132 RGDRVGLIAFAG
+132 RGDRTGLIAFAG

-177 LSHAIRQGTDL
+177 LARAIRQGSDL
-188 LSLSNSGADKALVI
+188 LMLSNSGADKALVV

-209 EDINDVTAEAKRAG
+209 EDVNDVIAEAKHAG
-223 DQGISV
+223 DQGISL

-243 VKNPDGTTTTKRD
+243 VKNPDGSTTQKRD
-256 ESGNVVV
+256 EGGQVVV
-263 THYSPEFLK
+263 THYTPDFLR

-277 ARGTFIDASRT
+277 AHGTFIDASRT
-288 DKASLVKSALARLR
+288 DKAALVKSALARLR
-302 TKARATVG
+302 TKARATVSG
-310 GESRTPQYQPFL
+310 DSRTPRYQLFL
-322 LPAVLLLLLDT
+322 LPAVFLLLLDT
-333 LLGERRGRSRRRRSA
+333 ILSERRGRRQRRSA
-348 AAETSV
+348 ASQTAVT
-354 SAAAAI
+354 AAT
-360 ALMLLPN
+360 ALVFIVLPFL
-367 VSGCTNL
+367 SGCAGF
-374 LPSTSPTE
+374 LPSSSPSD
-382 KAASAYRAKNYQESA
+382 KAARAFHSQNYQQSA

-412 VLYDYGTALLAGDSL
+412 TLYNYGTALLAGDSL
-427 QGAAEVLDR
+427 QNAIEALER
-436 LSDAPDSVLRY
+436 LADAPDPELRY

-455 AHLKAG
+455 AQLKDG

-466 EAANEPLDAALA
+466 ETAAEPLDAALA
-478 AYKKVLLMK
+478 AYKKVLLMRSN
-487 ADDLDAKWNYE
+487 DLDAKWNYE
-498 LALRKKQQGGGGG
+498 LALRKREHGGGG

-518 QSNASQQQQQ
+518 QSNTSPQEQK
-528 PQPSGG
+528 PQPTGG